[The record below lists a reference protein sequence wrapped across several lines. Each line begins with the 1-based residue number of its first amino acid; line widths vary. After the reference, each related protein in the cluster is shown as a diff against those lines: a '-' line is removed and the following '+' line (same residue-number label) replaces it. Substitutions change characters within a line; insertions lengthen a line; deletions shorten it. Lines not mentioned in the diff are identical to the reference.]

1 MLLLSWNWAS
11 SCLLFPE
18 TLTIYF
24 QTYSWQRRSSS
35 AQWWLTQTLR
45 RPGPPVLLCN
55 KFGST
60 WTPAEHSVGLQVMGK
75 DIVPGPVEAKMQASW
90 ARTGNRDQS
99 SSVMKIPSERESIL
113 VSGYSAVCSPVWNL
127 NKRGIKPQKG
137 FCILMSEPESSVL
150 RVSAL
155 TTTFSEVH
163 MLSDFSQS
171 LKSFP
176 P

>member
-18 TLTIYF
+18 SLTIYF

-99 SSVMKIPSERESIL
+99 SSVMKDNFWKGGHTCFRLFSCL
-113 VSGYSAVCSPVWNL
+113 FTW
-127 NKRGIKPQKG
+127 IKPQKG
-137 FCILMSEPESSVL
+137 FCILISEPESSVL